1 MKILFC
7 LLAAAALLCGCKP
20 DEPVKTAAENENEHL
35 QTLLREE
42 CTNQVVGITKIMS
55 SYLDYDPK
63 TAVTNWHAGASVE
76 YINHFGGIDRTNLHL
91 VFRLLTDQW
100 STNIYCGTDF
110 DYMLQEDLAKFHRE
124 LDRAGK

>member
-1 MKILFC
+1 MKTHLNNEGAKARSGKIKSGPALRLCAFVVP
-7 LLAAAALLCGCKP
+7 LAAAALLCGCKP

-91 VFRLLTDQW
+91 VFRLLT
-100 STNIYCGTDF
+100 
-110 DYMLQEDLAKFHRE
+110 
-124 LDRAGK
+124 